1 MESLIDN
8 RFKEAEAETER
19 RYQEI
24 ETMDEYLDKAN
35 VIKTALIDLIT
46 IYDRLNKELTKS
58 INNEEIGLT
67 QTNVNQLVEAV
78 NKLAHVSYKILN
90 LKEDS
95 QYSKAITT
103 EINKF
108 KDQIE
113 ELKGISEDFKSFL
126 RLSNDNEIQSLL
138 S

>member
-35 VIKTALIDLIT
+35 VIKNALIDLIT

-58 INNEEIGLT
+58 INSEEIGLNH
-67 QTNVNQLVEAV
+67 TNVNQLEEAA
-78 NKLAHVSYKILN
+78 NKLANESHKILN
-90 LKEDS
+90 LLADS
-95 QYSKAITT
+95 KYSKFITT
-103 EINKF
+103 EIDKF
-108 KDQIE
+108 NDQIE
-113 ELKGISEDFKSFL
+113 ELKGITEDFKSSL
-126 RLSNDNEIQSLL
+126 RLSNDKDIQSLL